1 MNEAARAPSDW
12 QHLTW
17 LRGQRRKFR
26 IRRAM
31 QRMLS
36 PRRIIASSLTVFFVV
51 AYLLNGAYILSARQ
65 PADPAR
71 LMLWLSGG
79 MVIYGIYYCVRCAFS
94 ERADSLELTPAE
106 NLWLGGAPVRRSA
119 LAVSYVAGLVP
130 PALMKTLLLAV
141 VLARDVN
148 HVELM
153 VAGVLISL
161 VLLEIVR
168 TAIARWS
175 AGLTSEHRR
184 RFQIAT
190 SLVAASAALLAIASI
205 FAVTPV
211 RSATWVYILNAFHAL
226 GEVAACDAIQ
236 WLSVPWIAP
245 AHLAVS
251 EQYSWTT
258 AIQLIVSI
266 SLVPLATWM
275 LIKVDRW
282 SNEQIHGREVGR
294 LESGDA
300 KRENQDAESNWV
312 KLSEAREHWIYS
324 STPDLLRD
332 TLSIAGRHWVSV
344 KRYRWMILGNFTIPV
359 FLCLSP
365 LVTGQ
370 EFEQWLYVVG
380 GVGLCTMLLAPPAL
394 KIDFRRDLRRMLLVR
409 SLPVPA
415 ASMVLGTLLAPVL
428 ITWVF
433 QWVTIAFGA
442 WATAVGLK
450 QVILWTGMMNALAVF
465 TFASENALFLAY
477 PHHEKAE
484 GIGMMIRAKLTFLG
498 KGTVLAAALGML
510 LLWATVCKTLP
521 EPLTQIVFVTGAI
534 AGTWLAAAVSLATTA
549 FCWRRF
555 DLSIDIPPE

>member
-1 MNEAARAPSDW
+1 
-12 QHLTW
+12 
-17 LRGQRRKFR
+17 
-26 IRRAM
+26 
-31 QRMLS
+31 MLS

-94 ERADSLELTPAE
+94 ERADTLELTPAE
-106 NLWLGGAPVRRSA
+106 SLWLGGAPVRRSA
-119 LAVSYVAGLVP
+119 LAISYVAGLMP
-130 PALMKTLLLAV
+130 PALTKTLLLAV

-153 VAGVLISL
+153 VIGVLISL

-168 TAIARWS
+168 TMIARWS
-175 AGLTSEHRR
+175 AGLTTERR
-184 RFQIAT
+184 HQFQMAT
-190 SLVAASAALLAIASI
+190 ILVATSAALLAVASI
-205 FAVTPV
+205 FAVTPF
-211 RSATWVYILNAFHAL
+211 RSPTWVYIINAFHAL

-245 AHLAVS
+245 AHLAVT
-251 EQYSWTT
+251 EHYSLIT
-258 AIQLIVSI
+258 AVQMIVSI
-266 SLVPLATWM
+266 SLVPLATW
-275 LIKVDRW
+275 LLVKVDRW
-282 SNEQIHGREVGR
+282 SSEQIHRREVAR
-294 LESGDA
+294 LNSGDA
-300 KRENQDAESNWV
+300 KRDAEDAESNRIE
-312 KLSEAREHWIYS
+312 LSEASEHWIYRLC
-324 STPDLLRD
+324 PDSMHD
-332 TLSIAGRHWVSV
+332 MLSIAGRHWVSV
-344 KRYRWMILGNFTIPV
+344 KRYRWMIFGNFVIPV

-409 SLPVPA
+409 SLPVPP
-415 ASMVLGTLLAPVL
+415 ASMVLGTLLAPIM

-433 QWVTIAFGA
+433 QWVTIFIGA
-442 WATAVGLK
+442 WATGAGLK
-450 QVILWTGMMNALAVF
+450 QIILWTGMMNALAVF

-510 LLWATVCKTLP
+510 LVWATFCKTLP
-521 EPLTQIVFVTGAI
+521 EALTQPAFVTGAI
-534 AGTWLAAAVSLATTA
+534 AGTWLAAVASLAATT